1 MQCVPDC
8 AVCLEWNRRNLPPRT
23 LIPFLSPLSTR
34 HQYPDGKLS
43 IFPDGGAIQCYCAFT
58 VAAEHCASNCILFGR
73 VLRHSSR
80 RDPAAAPPPSLPFHS
95 TQPVFSSF
103 QKKKNGHYTA
113 VPVKSGSP
121 MVERRFWLRVHR
133 YEHGAFAGA
142 GSAYWDLARGQCGAV
157 HGAAHLCCDD
167 PAARIRRTEPV
178 DSRGDSPYVTS
189 TLRFPSV
196 NSFTRRFLQ
205 CS

>member
-1 MQCVPDC
+1 MAGQYSITALSEWPRSTARLIVLCSAGFCVT
-8 AVCLEWNRRNLPPRT
+8 AVVETPPLLHHFPFPFIPLNL
-23 LIPFLSPLSTR
+23 F
-34 HQYPDGKLS
+34 
-43 IFPDGGAIQCYCAFT
+43 
-58 VAAEHCASNCILFGR
+58 
-73 VLRHSSR
+73 
-80 RDPAAAPPPSLPFHS
+80 SLPFR
-95 TQPVFSSF
+95 
-103 QKKKNGHYTA
+103 KKNGHYTA

-196 NSFTRRFLQ
+196 TVFIHSALSPVLLNMLGAFETGECAVSRSKTEF
-205 CS
+205 